1 MAATPPTLMLLE
13 LSHSLNLDEEALA
26 RLPEETRPIF
36 VLEWLRFLDKVLPV
50 AHKSD
55 IRGCQQRLVS
65 QLLDRLG
72 DSPGPPTRHLI
83 ASNLATLFV
92 VGEPP
97 PPFAAV
103 DACLAILRSRDDTPT
118 QLPTRLGA
126 ICCLGAVHGR
136 MGRTMGRSREETV
149 AALVRTLRNAESQTR
164 IEVMLAMARI
174 FAGPADGRRTI
185 APTASYDR
193 DAYKAARQCLGD
205 RNVAVRAAAAEC
217 LLAMAENS
225 AALSPSELESLTSL
239 CLRSLEGA
247 AYEARLSIS
256 RLLGFI
262 VASTQMAAN
271 TRRQRHPLHPHSGPA
286 GGNTS
291 AFPSQS
297 SLPNTTGQITKGR
310 KAMSLEEALGLLM
323 TGFLRSGV
331 SFLKGD
337 IIKGSPSPIDR
348 DVRVGVTHAYVETLR
363 RLGGPWL
370 SRNLG
375 AVLSHVLEL
384 VSGPKAASSH
394 VDAVHSRRCVAYLL
408 RSTLGHCLGEAQQVL
423 ALTELTSTV
432 RKHMEAM
439 DPSPENAKE
448 SNQETLFGQHLLVC
462 ALQEMGSLLLALS
475 TSASTVLL
483 DSQLALVDTVVSVL
497 LHPCQAPRLA
507 AAWCLRCVGV
517 AVPSQVTPLI
527 DRCVEGIETM
537 RTSPE
542 AISGYGSALAAIL
555 GGVQLSPLGIPH
567 TKGKVVFNT
576 GEELLR
582 SASQNSR
589 LSLARTQTGWLL
601 MGAVASLGVGVIR
614 GLLPRLLLL
623 WRNSFPRSARELD
636 SEKARGDAFTWQVT
650 LEGRAG
656 ALSAM
661 HSFLRN
667 CPELATEDV
676 VRRLLSPV
684 ESALAMVVGIAP
696 VVKSYGQHLKAPVA
710 MVRLRLYETLS
721 LLPPQSFEG
730 SYAPLLRM
738 LVGELT
744 LSENPANTTTSLL
757 LSLCHSGAAL
767 LLGRRLRD
775 LSHRAIEDQLQPNS
789 AAGSGALEHDPC
801 CLYGACRP
809 GDAVPGPLPLGV
821 AVIDAAVRLFGRSF
835 PHAAHKHR
843 LQVLA
848 HFSEVVWRGGGGS
861 GQGGGSSG
869 GAKGAR
875 GEALTI
881 NCLAALLAGLT
892 GLAEDAKG
900 KGGAPEQDDL
910 RQAAASLALGAL
922 PSPDP
927 LLRVAAAEC
936 LGRLAQAASDPHFTA
951 RLAQASFDRLKVA
964 RDAATRTGHSLALG
978 CLHRRAGAM
987 AMGGGSGGG
996 GGGGA
1001 QHHLRTS
1008 VGILL
1013 ALAGDHSSQAVQVWS
1028 LHALSLM
1035 ADSGGPMFR
1044 GFVEPSLALAL
1055 RLLLRVPTHHDDVHQ
1070 CVGRLLSALV
1080 ATMGPELQ
1088 GNGGSVCT
1096 ARSSFLCACAALQL
1110 QGDPLVEAEAIN
1122 CLQQLHLFA
1131 PRHLHL
1137 STLVPTVCRSL
1148 CNEHRV
1154 LRRSAVS
1161 CLRQLAQREAAEVC
1175 RVARAAL
1182 SGGDGV
1188 TNPAHGGSVVS
1199 GEKGGLPALLFR
1211 MLDWEGGCEEGG
1223 SEEVEGV
1230 IRDLHDTI
1238 ISMLQALAPL
1248 HLTEWLHL
1256 CKRVLTVAPESG
1268 AESGEEDA
1276 ISVSGEGEGG
1286 SGPYSSPRNED
1297 DEEYDDSSEFRAGGE
1312 VEEGWGEGGAPNFPT
1327 HYSIQPRWPTRSF
1340 AARCVRQIL
1349 EACERRSVAESGS
1362 GNLKN
1367 DELDT
1372 RYTAHFDMVLAK
1384 KLQASNNGNDFLV
1397 LHLSDLVRMSFI
1409 AATSDSDALRLEGL
1423 RTLHALIDR
1432 FASIPEPGFP
1442 GHVLLEQYQAQVGA
1456 ALRPAFSPDT
1466 PPHVTA
1472 AACRVCSA
1480 WIGSGVARDL
1490 NDLRRVHL
1498 LLVSSLGKLHRR
1510 GASAPTRADNTGSKR
1525 TAGNMILYNESMG
1538 TLEKLSILKAWAEV
1552 YIVAVK
1558 GAGGRGGDGLLA
1570 LVQPELGAL
1579 WDHWMASLR
1588 DHALLSLP
1596 PEFGSQLP
1604 HDGGSFYT
1612 SDTAEA
1618 SRTHYSS
1625 CWPPIL
1631 HAAALGLEATKEGK
1645 NTSGI
1650 VKKLDPEHFHLLFGI
1665 CMESLCGPRSSSE
1678 PKESVMTCLYALQT
1692 LLSSPSG
1699 RSLLMPLNPQNAN
1712 PNPVIPQ
1719 PTANLQSSQ
1728 HTLPDKSLA
1737 IELCNVLHRLVL
1749 TREWPEV
1756 HALAMEVVTSILKAG
1771 IEAQDTY
1778 KRKVLKEISPANQ
1791 NREEIVGLPPDM
1803 DGEVEITPGQS
1814 LAFALLEVCLCLL
1827 LRYYPQL
1834 APNSPDVPPATTP
1847 HPNSSGSGTQDVH
1860 PVSNALDAM
1869 RQIPRL
1875 CSHQGAVAVLPTIL
1889 YLATGV
1895 LGEGGETSHACLECL
1910 DSLCCDP
1917 HGLDSQSAKEWSRL
1931 LQSALAKVLD
1941 LISSAGFPGKNKEGD
1956 YISILLTAFSTI
1968 ALKSPPQVA
1977 RASILCSRATD
1988 LLKSG
1993 LKGGD
1998 SGVRLEC
2005 MRVLNKLF
2013 SHKDVTVSTPYMR
2026 GLTPTLLEIVC
2037 QGVGSPRTEDVGWP
2051 PHDMSEVSEE
2061 KAIATF
2067 LEGIAALEAAV
2078 GVAVHPHKRQL
2089 FGLLIPS
2096 LISCLLE
2103 GVALKEA
2110 SHSRCL
2116 LHEQCLKHLMRI
2128 GPQYPQ
2134 EFKSLM
2140 SFRGDL
2146 RQKLESAIRSKQS
2159 NKNGDSGIRGKES
2172 LHHSNA
2178 LSLPTR
2184 PTIQLKTDFSNFT
2197 S

>member
-1 MAATPPTLMLLE
+1 MAANPPTLMLLE

-126 ICCLGAVHGR
+126 IRCLGTVHGR
-136 MGRTMGRSREETV
+136 MGRSMGRSREETV

-164 IEVMLAMARI
+164 IEVMMAMARI
-174 FAGPADGRRTI
+174 FAGPPPNGRRTLAQPS
-185 APTASYDR
+185 APCDR

-225 AALSPSELESLTSL
+225 AALSPSELESLASL

-247 AYEARLSIS
+247 SYEARLSIG
-256 RLLGFI
+256 RLLGFL

-271 TRRQRHPLHPHSGPA
+271 TRRQRHPLHPHSGTA
-286 GGNTS
+286 GAS
-291 AFPSQS
+291 AGSFPSQA
-297 SLPNTTGQITKGR
+297 SLPNANVQVTKGR

-323 TGFLRSGV
+323 AGFLRSGV

-337 IIKGSPSPIDR
+337 IIKGSPSPIGR

-423 ALTELTSTV
+423 ALMELTSTV

-483 DSQLALVDTVVSVL
+483 DAQLALVDTVVSVL

-527 DRCVEGIETM
+527 DRCVEGIESM

-555 GGVQLSPLGIPH
+555 GGVQFSPLGIPH

-601 MGAVASLGVGVIR
+601 MGAVASLGVGVVR

-661 HSFLRN
+661 HSFLLY

-775 LSHRAIEDQLQPNS
+775 PGHRAIEDQLQPNS

-801 CLYGACRP
+801 CLYGACNP
-809 GDAVPGPLPLGV
+809 GDSVPGPLPLGV

-848 HFSEVVWRGGGGS
+848 HFSEVVWRGGGSGS
-861 GQGGGSSG
+861 QGGG

-1055 RLLLRVPTHHDDVHQ
+1055 RLLLRVPSHHDDVYQ

-1148 CNEHRV
+1148 CSEHRV

-1175 RVARAAL
+1175 RVARSAL
-1182 SGGDGV
+1182 SGSDGV
-1188 TNPAHGGSVVS
+1188 ANSALGGAVVP
-1199 GEKGGLPALLFR
+1199 GEKGGLPTLLFR
-1211 MLDWEGGCEEGG
+1211 MLDWEGGCEG

-1248 HLTEWLHL
+1248 HLSEWLHL

-1268 AESGEEDA
+1268 VESGEEEVVS
-1276 ISVSGEGEGG
+1276 SVVGEGEGG

-1297 DEEYDDSSEFRAGGE
+1297 EEEDDDSSEFRAGGE

-1327 HYSIQPRWPTRSF
+1327 HYSIQPRWPTRTF

-1349 EACERRSVAESGS
+1349 EACERKSVSENGS
-1362 GNLKN
+1362 ATRET
-1367 DELDT
+1367 DDLDA
-1372 RYTAHFDMVLAK
+1372 RFLAHFDMVLAK

-1423 RTLHALIDR
+1423 HTLHALIDR

-1510 GASAPTRADNTGSKR
+1510 GASVPSRADNAGSKR
-1525 TAGNMILYNESMG
+1525 AAASAANVILYNESMG

-1558 GAGGRGGDGLLA
+1558 GAGGEGLLA

-1579 WDHWMASLR
+1579 LEHWMASLR

-1618 SRTHYSS
+1618 SRMHYSA

-1631 HAAALGLEATKEGK
+1631 HAAALGLEATKEEKNISGK
-1645 NTSGI
+1645 G
-1650 VKKLDPEHFHLLFGI
+1650 KKIESEHFHLLFGI
-1665 CMESLCGPRSSSE
+1665 CMESLCGPRASSE
-1678 PKESVMTCLYALQT
+1678 PKESVMMCLHALQT

-1699 RSLLMPLNPQNAN
+1699 RSFLIPLNTTDSS
-1712 PNPVIPQ
+1712 PQ
-1719 PTANLQSSQ
+1719 PAANQQSSQ
-1728 HTLPDKSLA
+1728 LIVPDKSLA
-1737 IELCNVLHRLVL
+1737 VELCNVLHRLVL

-1756 HALAMEVVTSILKAG
+1756 HALAMEVLTSVLKAG
-1771 IEAQDTY
+1771 LEAQEMY

-1791 NREEIVGLPPDM
+1791 TREEIVGLPPDV
-1803 DGEVEITPGQS
+1803 DGEVKIAPGQS

-1827 LRYYPQL
+1827 LRYHPHL
-1834 APNSPDVPPATTP
+1834 APNSPDVPPPTTP
-1847 HPNSSGSGTQDVH
+1847 HSSPGSGVVGAGLEAH
-1860 PVSNALDAM
+1860 PVSNALNAM
-1869 RQIPRL
+1869 RQVPRL

-1889 YLATGV
+1889 YLCTGV
-1895 LGEGGETSHACLECL
+1895 LGRGGETSQACLQCL
-1910 DSLCCDP
+1910 EFLCCDP
-1917 HGLDSQSAKEWSRL
+1917 YAQDPKSAKEWSRL

-1941 LISSAGFPGKNKEGD
+1941 LISTAGLPDKNKDHE
-1956 YISILLTAFSTI
+1956 YLSVLLTAFSTI

-1977 RASILCSRATD
+1977 AAPVLCNRATD

-1993 LKGGD
+1993 LKGND
-1998 SGVRLEC
+1998 PGVRLEC
-2005 MRVLNKLF
+2005 MRVTSKLF
-2013 SHKDVTVSTPYMR
+2013 SHPNVTVSTRYMR

-2037 QGVGSPRTEDVGWP
+2037 QGIRSPRTEEVGWP
-2051 PHDMSEVSEE
+2051 PHDVAQASEE
-2061 KAIATF
+2061 KDAATF

-2078 GVAVHPHKRQL
+2078 AVAVHPHKRQL

-2096 LISCLLE
+2096 LITCLLE
-2103 GVALKEA
+2103 GVAFKEA
-2110 SHSRCL
+2110 NHCRRL

-2134 EFKSLM
+2134 EFKSFM

-2146 RQKLESAIRSKQS
+2146 RQKLEAAIRSKPS
-2159 NKNGDSGIRGKES
+2159 SKGGDSGIGKES
-2172 LHHSNA
+2172 LTHSNTQ
-2178 LSLPTR
+2178 SLPSR